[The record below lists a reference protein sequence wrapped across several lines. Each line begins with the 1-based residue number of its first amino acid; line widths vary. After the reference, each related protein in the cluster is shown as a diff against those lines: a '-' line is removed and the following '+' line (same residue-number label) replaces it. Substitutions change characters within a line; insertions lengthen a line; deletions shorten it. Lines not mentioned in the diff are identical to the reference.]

1 MDNVTADIA
10 GSPVATAH
18 TLRQRQN
25 VFFQLWRFVALN
37 IRFVTMIFK
46 GEH

>member
-10 GSPVATAH
+10 ASPVASRH
-18 TLRQRQN
+18 TLRQRQSL
-25 VFFQLWRFVALN
+25 VFQLWRFVVLN
-37 IRFVTMIFK
+37 IRFVTMISK